1 MNKEYLWIYDV
12 GLWRLIQKDKILW
25 NFYKKQ
31 TIRLRPAAMARR
43 IICSNVQT
51 GGF

>member
-1 MNKEYLWIYDV
+1 MNKEYLCIYDV
-12 GLWRLIQKDKILW
+12 RLWRLIQKDKILW
-25 NFYKKQ
+25 KFYNKQ
-31 TIRLRPAAMARR
+31 TIRLRPAAMAHR